1 MRTWEVISTSM
12 DLYIDIDIHVYMLDS
27 LVIVQV

>member
-12 DLYIDIDIHVYMLDS
+12 YLYIDIDMYVYMLDS
-27 LVIVQV
+27 LVIV

>member
-27 LVIVQV
+27 LVIV